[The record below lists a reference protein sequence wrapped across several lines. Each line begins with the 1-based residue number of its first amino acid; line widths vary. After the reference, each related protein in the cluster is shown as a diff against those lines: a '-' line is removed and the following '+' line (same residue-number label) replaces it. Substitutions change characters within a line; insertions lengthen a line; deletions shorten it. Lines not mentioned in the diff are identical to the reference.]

1 MKNWRE
7 EDVPLTRAESLY
19 PANRKAIFHAGK
31 KRHCEGSI
39 DILPKQS

>member
-7 EDVPLTRAESLY
+7 EDVPLTRAESRY

-31 KRHCEGSI
+31 KGHCEESI